1 MVKIFTCMGR
11 DVVTYIVKPRTTTSM
26 SPSSVVDTVERTT
39 TPGRGATGAATA
51 NPLPASMATVIITAY
66 LTAFSFTLQSYKKSV
81 NRRLYRPIKI
91 SVRHQWCMEGCQ
103 ISGAVGGVTIPRL
116 IAAKLKAGAAQLLGC
131 VAPVYGNKVAACL
144 AAARMSV
151 QFKDYRPSCAKSAY
165 HFEGVHDAV
174 GCRGADYGHAL
185 GQCHGGYAAVCGNGA
200 ACGVDNYDVGGC

>member
-91 SVRHQWCMEGCQ
+91 SVRHQWCMGANFGCSWRSRYSAADSCK
-103 ISGAVGGVTIPRL
+103 IKSRGSAASRL
-116 IAAKLKAGAAQLLGC
+116 CCPC
-131 VAPVYGNKVAACL
+131 VW
-144 AAARMSV
+144 
-151 QFKDYRPSCAKSAY
+151 
-165 HFEGVHDAV
+165 E
-174 GCRGADYGHAL
+174 
-185 GQCHGGYAAVCGNGA
+185 
-200 ACGVDNYDVGGC
+200 

>member
-91 SVRHQWCMEGCQ
+91 SVRHQWCME
-103 ISGAVGGVTIPRL
+103 VYGGVSDFGCSWRSHYSAADSGKMKSRGSAASRL
-116 IAAKLKAGAAQLLGC
+116 RCPC
-131 VAPVYGNKVAACL
+131 VW
-144 AAARMSV
+144 
-151 QFKDYRPSCAKSAY
+151 
-165 HFEGVHDAV
+165 E
-174 GCRGADYGHAL
+174 
-185 GQCHGGYAAVCGNGA
+185 
-200 ACGVDNYDVGGC
+200 

>member
-91 SVRHQWCMEGCQ
+91 SVRHQWRM
-103 ISGAVGGVTIPRL
+103 GGKFRV
-116 IAAKLKAGAAQLLGC
+116 QLEEPL
-131 VAPVYGNKVAACL
+131 
-144 AAARMSV
+144 
-151 QFKDYRPSCAKSAY
+151 F
-165 HFEGVHDAV
+165 
-174 GCRGADYGHAL
+174 RG
-185 GQCHGGYAAVCGNGA
+185 
-200 ACGVDNYDVGGC
+200 

>member
-91 SVRHQWCMEGCQ
+91 SVRHQWCMEGRQ
-103 ISGAVGGVTIPRL
+103 ILGAVGGVTIPRL
-116 IAAKLKAGAAQLLGC
+116 IAAK
-131 VAPVYGNKVAACL
+131 
-144 AAARMSV
+144 
-151 QFKDYRPSCAKSAY
+151 
-165 HFEGVHDAV
+165 
-174 GCRGADYGHAL
+174 
-185 GQCHGGYAAVCGNGA
+185 
-200 ACGVDNYDVGGC
+200 